1 MSRLNDRIADQLRRV
16 RRRKGAL
23 PAQQP
28 RSGQRLVS
36 FYDISPR
43 RTAEGVDQI
52 SLREASEYTVSGP
65 VIANVVYVTH
75 PVDEKRLVPFSDFD
89 ETLARDKLDEALR
102 VFTALGAS
110 RVVATAN
117 RVDVARAS
125 ARMGRSRA
133 GLTVS
138 TGRGSSWQLAV
149 DQRGNGGSPIDP
161 RPLRYAD
168 ISGLESAC
176 DVVLRNGGSHFKIEI
191 ESKGQFGVDGDLAA
205 KLKKSGFTVSLSAD
219 RTRHNQFIIEA
230 VFGKDSAATL
240 DAVVAAV
247 LPDPLAEASRFESWR
262 RKRRDQRD

>member
-1 MSRLNDRIADQLRRV
+1 VSRLNDRIADQLRHMRSTNSM
-16 RRRKGAL
+16 
-23 PAQQP
+23 PQAQQP

-36 FYDISPR
+36 FYDSNRR
-43 RTAEGVDQI
+43 RTSEGVDQI
-52 SLREASEYTVSGP
+52 SIREAGEYNVSGP

-75 PVDEKRLVPFSDFD
+75 PVDEKRLIPFADFD
-89 ETLARDKLDEALR
+89 ETLARDRLDEALR

-117 RVDVARAS
+117 RLDVARSS
-125 ARMGRSRA
+125 AGMGRRRG

-138 TGRGSSWQLAV
+138 VGRGSSWQLAV
-149 DQRGNGGSPIDP
+149 DQRGNGGTPIDP
-161 RPLRYAD
+161 RPLRYSD

-191 ESKGQFGVDGDLAA
+191 ESKAQFGVDGELAA

-230 VFGKDSAATL
+230 VFGKDAAAKL

-247 LPDPLAEASRFESWR
+247 LPDPLAEASRFANW
-262 RKRRDQRD
+262 RKRRDQRS